1 VKLALALFVALQAP
15 APAPKAAPAAPA
27 AAARPAPKPAAKPA
41 PAVPAR
47 PAEGEGVSTTVFEN
61 GVALYESGDHR
72 GAAAKLWEYVSGNEP
87 VADQYEWA
95 ELYLAKSFRALGMR
109 HAAVEYFYNVA
120 KERKAPSLLPEA
132 LRALEEIGNEG
143 PYDQD
148 LVQLDLLAGTEFGA
162 LPPDAK
168 AFVEYTQG
176 RIDLR
181 DGRLPWADRH
191 FQLLAA
197 SGADDARV
205 ARYALRAKYAGAL
218 HALRETR
225 GKEGKG
231 AKERRDAAIAE
242 LQAVVGQKDGDVDT
256 VNDAKRTLAEVLFE
270 EKRWPDA
277 LKVYE
282 SIRAPFLSQ
291 EEATLFLEKA
301 WTRYYLGDPRG
312 TLGILLTLDAPSYR
326 STFRPERYVL
336 KALAY
341 KSLCHYAA
349 AKASARE
356 FLRTYGASLQ
366 QLRRSRDPMS
376 DPFVRGAAVDGKRP
390 KRMLA
395 FLRGLQREREMV
407 DSLSNEKGLATHL
420 ARIYDLKIAEVVR
433 KLERAVEDEA
443 VAVAGELLDYE
454 EQARLVDYEV
464 SLEVFRRLKKG
475 SGKQVVDEE
484 PPIPLGSRDVYY
496 PFDGEYWNDE
506 LHDYRFRI
514 ENRCFG
520 GELFE

>member
-1 VKLALALFVALQAP
+1 MKLALAIWLAAQAP
-15 APAPKAAPAAPA
+15 A
-27 AAARPAPKPAAKPA
+27 PAAKPA
-41 PAVPAR
+41 PAPVVER
-47 PAEGEGVSTTVFEN
+47 EGVSTTVFEN

-72 GAAAKLWEYVSGNEP
+72 AAAAKLWEYVSGNEP

-132 LRALEEIGNEG
+132 LRALEEMSAEG
-143 PYDQD
+143 PVDQD

-168 AFVEYTQG
+168 SFVEYTQG

-181 DGRLPWADRH
+181 DGRLTWADRH
-191 FQLLAA
+191 FRLLAA

-205 ARYALRAKYAGAL
+205 AKYALRARYAGAL

-231 AKERRDAAIAE
+231 AKEQRAAAVKE
-242 LQAVVGQKDGDVDT
+242 LEAVVASTVDDVDT
-256 VNDAKRTLAEVLFE
+256 RNDAKRTLAEVLFE
-270 EKRWPDA
+270 EKRFDEA

-282 SIRAPFLSQ
+282 SIQAPFLSQ

-356 FLRTYGASLQ
+356 FLRAYGPSLQ
-366 QLRRSRDPMS
+366 QLRKSRDPMS
-376 DPFVRGAAVDGKRP
+376 DPFVRGAAVDGRRP

-395 FLRGLQREREMV
+395 FLRALQRERETV
-407 DSLSNEKGLATHL
+407 DTLSNEKGLATHL

-433 KLERAVEDEA
+433 KLEKAVEDEA
-443 VAVAGELLDYE
+443 VDVAGELLDYE

-475 SGKQVVDEE
+475 TGAKVVDEE